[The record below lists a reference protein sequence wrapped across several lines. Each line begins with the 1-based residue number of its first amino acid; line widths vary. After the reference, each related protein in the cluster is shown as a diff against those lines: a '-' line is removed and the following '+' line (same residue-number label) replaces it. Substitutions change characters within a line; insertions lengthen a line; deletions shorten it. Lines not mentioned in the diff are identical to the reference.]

1 MLSLT
6 PEIVPCIF
14 NELCKICL
22 LTVSPLLCCDHLFVF
37 LVSMERVVI
46 GVKRAKKKRLSVFFY
61 SMD

>member
-14 NELCKICL
+14 YELCKNCL
-22 LTVSPLLCCDHLFVF
+22 WTVSPLLCCDHLFVF

-46 GVKRAKKKRLSVFFY
+46 GVKHVKKTLECIFF
-61 SMD
+61 SLG